1 MQEEEQKELHKK
13 KKYDRLQT
21 LNTKN
26 KPIGGTNIC
35 MSM

>member
-1 MQEEEQKELHKK
+1 MQEEEQKDLHKN
-13 KKYDRLQT
+13 KKYDRRQT